1 MEYKISVCILKTLQ
15 AGNRIALFIVLRIS
29 VRCQD
34 YAYGCIVLKFQ
45 FHLIQSAVNAGFKKI
60 CQIVFHPWEHH
71 LGLRIT
77 EAGVVLQH
85 LGAIFSEHQTK
96 ENDPLKFSALR
107 SHGIHRRLIDLFPA
121 ECIYLGGIEGTWG
134 KCAHSACI

>member
-1 MEYKISVCILKTLQ
+1 MQ
-15 AGNRIALFIVLRIS
+15 ASKDLPDR
-29 VRCQD
+29 
-34 YAYGCIVLKFQ
+34 
-45 FHLIQSAVNAGFKKI
+45 
-60 CQIVFHPWEHH
+60 FHPWEHH

-134 KCAHSACI
+134 NVPIPPVFNP